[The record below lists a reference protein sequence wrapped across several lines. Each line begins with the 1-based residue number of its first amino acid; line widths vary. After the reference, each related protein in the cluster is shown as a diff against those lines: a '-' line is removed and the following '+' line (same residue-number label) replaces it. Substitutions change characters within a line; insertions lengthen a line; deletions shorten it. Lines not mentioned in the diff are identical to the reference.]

1 MMQEEGLSLI
11 EALQNLDPS
20 RLNYQEWCNVGMA
33 LKLEG
38 YSADVWES
46 WSAKDPARYHA
57 GECLRKWDSFRG
69 NEKPV
74 TAGTVI
80 QYAIDQ
86 GWNPAGEGY
95 ALDWNDS
102 IAGPRKREEELKVLK
117 EGWLEVQDVPAPPEK
132 MDGAKELIRYLKAL
146 FEASETVGYVT
157 ETYRNDEGRY
167 VPTKGSYDRTA
178 GQLIELL
185 SKCKGDLG
193 SVLGDYNEEAGA
205 WIRFNPL
212 DGKGV
217 KNDNVTE
224 FRYAL
229 VESDTLNLSKQ
240 YSLMKEL
247 QLPIAIMVHSGGK
260 SIHAIVKIDAPNY
273 EEYRKRVDYLYSVCQ
288 KNGMELDRQNRNPSR
303 LSRMPGVTRKGKP
316 QYIIAENIGQESF
329 TAWKEYIESVNDNLP
344 DSENLSE
351 AMKDMPPLAPEL
363 IHGVLRMGHKMLISG
378 PSKAGKSFG
387 LIELCIAIA
396 EGKQWMGFDCSEGSV
411 MYVNLELD
419 RASCLHRFVDV
430 YKALGI
436 QMQHPERIEVWNL
449 RGSSTPM
456 DKLAPKLIRR
466 ANKKNFTAI
475 IIDPI
480 YKVITGD
487 ENSADQMSL
496 FCNQFDKICT
506 ELNCAVIYCHHHSK
520 GSQGQKRSMDRAS
533 GSGVFARDPDALLDM
548 IELDI
553 PLAIRDE
560 LINAVTRETCLKWLK
575 LCIPDWEKKIAKD
588 ERDSHVSLLTACKT
602 MLSDPTYRVMED
614 ELLPLQEK
622 ARRKTGW
629 RIEGILREFAPMI
642 PHYSWFEYPIHKD
655 DESGLLKTL
664 FADGE
669 RKSQTEKARDT
680 RKKNAERERL
690 SKREQLEN
698 AILLANAGDPV
709 TVKDLATYLD
719 ARPDTVRKW
728 LRENGYAIDKNS
740 GTVIEVEVQE
750 SDAE

>member
-629 RIEGILREFAPMI
+629 RIEGILRESAPMI

>member
-11 EALQNLDPS
+11 EALQHLDPS

-57 GECLRKWDSFRG
+57 GECLRKWNSFRG

-102 IAGPRKREEELKVLK
+102 IAGPRKREEELKVVK

-229 VESDTLNLSKQ
+229 VESDTLDLSKQ

-436 QMQHPERIEVWNL
+436 QMLHPERIEVWNL

-588 ERDSHVSLLTACKT
+588 ERDSHVSLLTACQT
-602 MLSDPTYRVMED
+602 LLSEPTYRVLEN

-750 SDAE
+750 GDAE

>member
-1 MMQEEGLSLI
+1 MQQDGLSII
-11 EALQNLDPS
+11 EALQHLDPS
-20 RLNYQEWCNVGMA
+20 RLDYQQWCNVGMA

-38 YSADVWES
+38 LSADVWES
-46 WSAKDPARYHA
+46 WSARDPARYHA
-57 GECLRKWDSFRG
+57 GECLRKWNSFHG
-69 NEKPV
+69 TDMPV
-74 TAGTVI
+74 TAGTII

-86 GWNPAGEGY
+86 GWSPSSEGSAFEWDAVIGGGRVKGE
-95 ALDWNDS
+95 D
-102 IAGPRKREEELKVLK
+102 LKVVN
-117 EGWLEVQDVPAPPEK
+117 EGWLEVQDVPPPPEK

-229 VESDTLNLSKQ
+229 VESDTLDLAKQ

-260 SIHAIVKIDAPNY
+260 SIHAIVRIDAPNY
-273 EEYRKRVDYLYSVCQ
+273 EEYRKRVDYLYSICQ
-288 KNGMELDRQNRNPSR
+288 KNGMQLDRQNRNPSR
-303 LSRMPGVTRKGKP
+303 LSRMPGVIRKGKP

-329 TAWKEYIESVNDNLP
+329 LAWKEYIESINDNLP

-351 AMKDMPPLAPEL
+351 AMKNLPELAPEL

-575 LCIPDWEKKIAKD
+575 LCIPDWEKKIS
-588 ERDSHVSLLTACKT
+588 RDDLESHVSLLTACRT
-602 MLSDPTYRVMED
+602 MLSDPTYRVMES
-614 ELLPLQEK
+614 ELLPLQER

-629 RIEGILREFAPMI
+629 RVEGILREFAPMV

-669 RKSQTEKARDT
+669 RKGNTEKARDS

-709 TVKDLATYLD
+709 TVKDLANYLD